1 VKPGVAKI
9 KISPATKKRLD
20 AAVRTLLEW
29 YTNHQ
34 RDFIWRRLRITPY
47 IVMVSEFMLQQ
58 TQAAMIEKH
67 LPRFLKLFPDLKSL
81 ANASTSD
88 VLRAWQ
94 GLGYNRR
101 ALNLHRAA
109 QALHELKRFPQTQE
123 ELIALPGIGRYTS
136 AAILAFA
143 FNKDI
148 AVVDVNI
155 ERVLSRIWK
164 RMMTYASVLPMKEI
178 EALDFVI
185 LPKGR
190 SSDWHAALMDLG
202 SQICTK
208 RDPKCRE
215 CPMLDVCASGKHFI
229 RNPEIARAQK
239 SESREIKYAG
249 HPKRIWRGRILK
261 LIVEQGPITHS
272 RIRKQFSDPLIPVD
286 DILTALVQEG
296 FVTKHRNTY
305 QLK

>member
-1 VKPGVAKI
+1 MTGL
-9 KISPATKKRLD
+9 LD
-20 AAVRTLLEW
+20 W
-29 YTNHQ
+29 YEHNE
-34 RDFIWRRLRITPY
+34 REFIWRRMRINPY

-58 TQAAMIEKH
+58 TQAGMIDKH
-67 LPRFLKLFPDLKSL
+67 LPRFLKLFPNVKKL
-81 ANASTSD
+81 AAASSSD

-101 ALNLHRAA
+101 ALNLHKAA
-109 QALHELKRFPQTQE
+109 QAIATMKHFPETQE

-164 RMMTYASVLPMKEI
+164 KMSTHDQVIAMPEI
-178 EALDFVI
+178 ESLDLAI
-185 LPKGR
+185 LPKGQ
-190 SSDWHAALMDLG
+190 SSTWHQALMDHG

-208 RDPKCRE
+208 RNPKCAE
-215 CPMLDVCASGKHFI
+215 CPVLDHCSSGKYFI
-229 RNPEIARAQK
+229 RNPEIAKPAKARSKEALYHG
-239 SESREIKYAG
+239 EPR
-249 HPKRIWRGRILK
+249 RIWRGRVLK
-261 LIVEQGPITHS
+261 AIVEKGPITKAG
-272 RIRKQFSDPLIPVD
+272 ILKQVKAGNDVPVD
-286 DILTALVQEG
+286 VILSALVDEG
-296 FVTKHRNTY
+296 FVTKLRNTY

>member
-1 VKPGVAKI
+1 MTGL
-9 KISPATKKRLD
+9 LD
-20 AAVRTLLEW
+20 W
-29 YTNHQ
+29 YEHNE
-34 RDFIWRRLRITPY
+34 REFIWRRMRINPY

-58 TQAAMIEKH
+58 TQAGMIDKH
-67 LPRFLKLFPDLKSL
+67 LPRFLKLFPNVKKL
-81 ANASTSD
+81 AAASSSD

-101 ALNLHRAA
+101 ALNLHKAA
-109 QALHELKRFPQTQE
+109 QAIATMKHFPETQE

-164 RMMTYASVLPMKEI
+164 KMSTHDQVIAMPEI
-178 EALDFVI
+178 ESLDLAI
-185 LPKGR
+185 LPKGQ
-190 SSDWHAALMDLG
+190 SSTWHQALMDHG

-208 RDPKCRE
+208 RNPKCAE
-215 CPMLDVCASGKHFI
+215 CPVLHHCASGKYFI
-229 RNPEIARAQK
+229 RDPEIAKPSK
-239 SESREIKYAG
+239 SRSKEALYHGEPR
-249 HPKRIWRGRILK
+249 RIWRGRVLK
-261 LIVEQGPITHS
+261 AIVEKGPITKAG
-272 RIRKQFSDPLIPVD
+272 ILKQVKAGNDVPVD
-286 DILTALVQEG
+286 VILSALVDEG
-296 FVTKHRNTY
+296 FVTKLRNTY

>member
-1 VKPGVAKI
+1 
-9 KISPATKKRLD
+9 LD
-20 AAVRTLLEW
+20 AAVTGLLDW
-29 YTNHQ
+29 YEHNE
-34 RDFIWRRLRITPY
+34 REFIWRRMRINPY

-58 TQAAMIEKH
+58 TQAGMIDKH
-67 LPRFLKLFPDLKSL
+67 LPRFLKLFPNVKKL
-81 ANASTSD
+81 AAASSSD

-101 ALNLHRAA
+101 ALNLHKAA
-109 QALHELKRFPQTQE
+109 QAIATMKHFPETQE

-164 RMMTYASVLPMKEI
+164 KMSTHDQVIAMPEI
-178 EALDFVI
+178 EALDLAI
-185 LPKGR
+185 LPKGQ
-190 SSDWHAALMDLG
+190 SSTWHQALMDHG

-208 RDPKCRE
+208 RNPKCAE
-215 CPMLDVCASGKHFI
+215 CAVLHHCASGKHFI
-229 RNPEIARAQK
+229 RDPEIAKPAKARSKEALYHG
-239 SESREIKYAG
+239 EPR
-249 HPKRIWRGRILK
+249 RIWRGRVLK
-261 LIVEQGPITHS
+261 AIVEKGPITKAA
-272 RIRKQFSDPLIPVD
+272 IVKQVKAGNDVPVD
-286 DILTALVQEG
+286 VILSALVDEG
-296 FVTKHRNTY
+296 FVTKLRNTY